1 MRRLD
6 FLSEANVRLDR
17 FIAGKASDIS
27 RSQIKK
33 LIEEGHVLV
42 DGNKA
47 KPSLLLKEN
56 QNIRIFIPED
66 EPDVIAAEEIPLD
79 ILYEDKD
86 IIVINKPQGMVVHP
100 AAGNLRGTLVNA
112 LLSHSSS
119 LSQINGE
126 IRAGIVHRIDK
137 DTSGL
142 LLVAKNDQSHIG
154 LAAQIKEHL
163 VTRRYITIVHGNVK
177 EDSGTINKP
186 IGRHPVDRKKMCVTE
201 NNSRHAIT
209 HYKVLQRFGRYTYL
223 ECTLETGRTHQI
235 RVHMSSM
242 GFPILGDRVYGVK
255 KEKFNLDG
263 QMLHAIALG
272 FTHPITGEKMFFE
285 TPVPKRFEQ
294 ILNFLRNV

>member
-56 QNIRIFIPED
+56 QNIRVFIPED